1 MDFAPCPRCY
11 QMNPPNAEKC
21 SACGASMDEAPA
33 EVAPLALKEPEP
45 GVQAE
50 AAAQPSVAPPEALAT
65 AEAAAPAAAAVGQA
79 PRPAVPPAPPVPPA
93 SHQPAVTAAA
103 PAAALPAE
111 VAAQAAAL
119 EEQIGAKPE
128 AKALY
133 LKLADLY
140 QRAGHKDDAV
150 HALERLLAVDPA
162 NALAKHR
169 IDVLRGTV
177 HHAPAPVVPVH
188 PVTRPPHPVA
198 RPARRRS
205 SRRRMWIGLGA
216 LGVVVIAGVL
226 WFFFSGPT
234 RLAAGRGP
242 VFSPQGDRVAYFTDA
257 GGNATLNVYDLRSG
271 RSRPLGQAS
280 GFGLGGDAVA
290 WSPDGRQVAFM
301 APGQGEFGLETV
313 FVADVESGA
322 RRELATG
329 SSPTWSP
336 DGLSIGM
343 FCHLAPQAIGGEEG
357 EAPTGFTPG
366 WEGVCLVS
374 VADGSVRRL
383 HEGTGN
389 RLAFSPRSQVLVL
402 ERFPENLSDDSAAGG
417 GGDDELQ
424 SLADEAVAGRATNF
438 AEGSRDLRRAA
449 EARGL
454 DKRGAAAVGSVFGNL
469 FAVDADSGAVSALT
483 QDGHSSN
490 PRWTEDGRIVYVHQ
504 PAGAAR
510 AELWVMQGD
519 GSGKQPL
526 VKAPIELFDPG
537 AVGVGGDRVVYAG
550 PVKDVNAGM
559 AKIMTGEE
567 AADLHV
573 VGVGDA
579 AARRLK
585 NRHTFKQRFALSPDG
600 RRIVYEA
607 NDRKTKQSE
616 LWLMKP

>member
-11 QMNPPNAEKC
+11 QMNPPHAVKC
-21 SACGASMDEAPA
+21 SACGAPMDEAPA
-33 EVAPLALKEPEP
+33 EMAPLALKEPEP
-45 GVQAE
+45 EVKAE
-50 AAAQPSVAPPEALAT
+50 PAAEQPIAPPAVPAQ
-65 AEAAAPAAAAVGQA
+65 APAAAPAATAAGQA
-79 PRPAVPPAPPVPPA
+79 PRPPVPPAPPGPPA
-93 SHQPAVTAAA
+93 SHPAA
-103 PAAALPAE
+103 PAAPVALPAE
-111 VAAQAAAL
+111 VAAQVAAL
-119 EEQIGAKPE
+119 EEQIGAKLE

-140 QRAGHKDDAV
+140 QHAGHKDDAV
-150 HALERLLAVDPA
+150 HALERLLAVDPG

-177 HHAPAPVVPVH
+177 HHVATPLTPAH

-198 RPARRRS
+198 RLARRRS
-205 SRRRMWIGLGA
+205 SRRGLWIGLGA
-216 LGVVVIAGVL
+216 AGLVVIAGVL
-226 WFFFSGPT
+226 WFFLSGPT

-257 GGNATLNVYDLRSG
+257 RDGATLNVYDLRSG
-271 RSRPLGQAS
+271 RSRPLGRAS
-280 GFGLGGDAVA
+280 GFGLGVDAVA
-290 WSPDGRQVAFM
+290 WSQDGRQLAFM

-322 RRELATG
+322 RRELTTG
-329 SSPTWSP
+329 SSPTWAP

-343 FCHLAPQAIGGEEG
+343 FCHQAPQAIETEEG

-366 WEGVCLVS
+366 WEGVCLVR
-374 VADGSVRRL
+374 VADGSIRRL

-402 ERFPENLSDDSAAGG
+402 ERFPDGGADESAETGG
-417 GGDDELQ
+417 GNDELQ

-454 DKRGAAAVGSVFGNL
+454 DKRGAAPVGSVFGNL

-483 QDGHSSN
+483 QDGRSSN

-510 AELWVMQGD
+510 AELWVMQAD
-519 GSGKQPL
+519 GSGNQPL
-526 VKAPIELFDPG
+526 VKAPVELFDPG

-550 PVKDVNAGM
+550 PVKDVNPGM

-573 VGVGDA
+573 VRVGDA
-579 AARRLK
+579 APRRLK

-607 NDRKTKQSE
+607 NDRKTGQSE

>member
-21 SACGASMDEAPA
+21 SACGAPMDEAPA
-33 EVAPLALKEPEP
+33 EVAPLALREPEP
-45 GVQAE
+45 EVQAE
-50 AAAQPSVAPPEALAT
+50 EAAQPPVVPPAGAPEAS
-65 AEAAAPAAAAVGQA
+65 AAAPATTDVGQA
-79 PRPAVPPAPPVPPA
+79 PRPAAPGAPAGPPA
-93 SHQPAVTAAA
+93 SHQAAPPAA
-103 PAAALPAE
+103 PAALPPD

-119 EEQIGAKPE
+119 EEQITAKPG

-133 LKLADLY
+133 IKLADLY
-140 QRAGHKDDAV
+140 QHAGHKDAAV
-150 HALERLLAVDPA
+150 QALERLLAVDPG

-177 HHAPAPVVPVH
+177 HHAAPVGAAH
-188 PVTRPPHPVA
+188 PVTRPSHPVA
-198 RPARRRS
+198 RSARSRS
-205 SRRRMWIGLGA
+205 SRRGVWIGVGA
-216 LGVVVIAGVL
+216 LGLVVVAGASWL
-226 WFFFSGPT
+226 LFSGPT

-257 GGNATLNVYDLRSG
+257 AGATILNVYDLRSG
-271 RSRPLGQAS
+271 RSRPLGRAS

-290 WSPDGRQVAFM
+290 WSPDGRQVAFT

-329 SSPTWSP
+329 SSPTWGP
-336 DGLSIGM
+336 DGQSIGM
-343 FCHLAPQAIGGEEG
+343 FCHQAPQALETEDG
-357 EAPTGFTPG
+357 EAPAGFTPG

-374 VADGSVRRL
+374 VADGSIRRL
-383 HEGTGN
+383 HEGTGS
-389 RLAFSPRSQVLVL
+389 RLAFSPRAQLLVL
-402 ERFPENLSDDSAAGG
+402 ERFPEDVGDDTSTSGG
-417 GGDDELQ
+417 TDELQ
-424 SLADEAVAGRATNF
+424 ALADEAVAGRATNF

-454 DKRGAAAVGSVFGNL
+454 DKRGAAGVGSVFGNL
-469 FAVDADSGAVSALT
+469 FAVDADSGAVTALT
-483 QDGHSSN
+483 DDGRSSS
-490 PRWTEDGRIVYVHQ
+490 PRWTSDGRIVYVHQ
-504 PAGAAR
+504 PQGATL
-510 AELWVMQGD
+510 AELWVMEAD
-519 GSGKQPL
+519 GGGKQPL
-526 VKAPIELFDPG
+526 VKAPVELFDPG
-537 AVGVGGDRVVYAG
+537 AVGVAGDRVVYAG

-573 VGVGDA
+573 VRVGDGA
-579 AARRLK
+579 PRRLK

-607 NDRKTKQSE
+607 KDRKSGQSE

>member
-1 MDFAPCPRCY
+1 
-11 QMNPPNAEKC
+11 
-21 SACGASMDEAPA
+21 MDEAPV

-45 GVQAE
+45 EVQPE
-50 AAAQPSVAPPEALAT
+50 AAAPSVVPPAMPPQAS
-65 AEAAAPAAAAVGQA
+65 AAAPAATAAGQA
-79 PRPAVPPAPPVPPA
+79 ARPPVPPAPPRPPA
-93 SHQPAVTAAA
+93 SHPAA
-103 PAAALPAE
+103 PSAPAALPAE

-133 LKLADLY
+133 IRLADLY
-140 QRAGHKDDAV
+140 QHAGHKDDAV
-150 HALERLLAVDPA
+150 HVLERLLGVDPG

-177 HHAPAPVVPVH
+177 HHAAAPVVPVH

-198 RPARRRS
+198 HPARRRS
-205 SRRRMWIGLGA
+205 SRRPVWIGVGA
-216 LGVVVIAGVL
+216 LAVLVVAGAF

-234 RLAAGRGP
+234 RLAVGRAP

-257 GGNATLNVYDLRSG
+257 GDGATLDVYDLRSG
-271 RSRPLGQAS
+271 RSRPLGRAS
-280 GFGLGGDAVA
+280 GFGVGGDAVA

-301 APGQGEFGLETV
+301 APGQGDFGLETV

-329 SSPTWSP
+329 SSPTWAP
-336 DGLSIGM
+336 DGQSIGM
-343 FCHLAPQAIGGEEG
+343 FCHQAPQAIETEEG
-357 EAPTGFTPG
+357 EAPSGFTPG

-383 HEGTGN
+383 HEGTGS

-402 ERFPENLSDDSAAGG
+402 ERFPENVSDGSAATGG
-417 GGDDELQ
+417 GGDELQ

-454 DKRGAAAVGSVFGNL
+454 DRRGAAAVGSVFGDL

-483 QDGHSSN
+483 QDGRSSN
-490 PRWTEDGRIVYVHQ
+490 PRWTDDGRIVYVHQ

-510 AELWVMQGD
+510 AELWVMQAD
-519 GSGKQPL
+519 GSGKEPL
-526 VKAPIELFDPG
+526 VKAPVELFDAG
-537 AVGVGGDRVVYAG
+537 AVAFGGDRVVYAG

-559 AKIMTGEE
+559 AKVMTGEE

-573 VGVGDA
+573 VGVKGGA
-579 AARRLK
+579 PRRLK

-600 RRIVYEA
+600 RRIVYEV
-607 NDRKTKQSE
+607 NDRKTGQSE

>member
-21 SACGASMDEAPA
+21 SACGAPMDEAPA

-45 GVQAE
+45 EVQAE
-50 AAAQPSVAPPEALAT
+50 PEAQPSVAPPAAPPQ
-65 AEAAAPAAAAVGQA
+65 APAAAPAATAAGQA
-79 PRPAVPPAPPVPPA
+79 PRPPVPPAPSGPPA
-93 SHQPAVTAAA
+93 SHPAA
-103 PAAALPAE
+103 PAAPAALPAD
-111 VAAQAAAL
+111 VAAQVAAL

-140 QRAGHKDDAV
+140 QHAGHKDDAV
-150 HALERLLAVDPA
+150 RVLERLLGVDPG

-177 HHAPAPVVPVH
+177 HHAAPVVPVH

-198 RPARRRS
+198 RPASRRP
-205 SRRRMWIGLGA
+205 SRRRTWIGLGA
-216 LGVVVIAGVL
+216 LGLVVIAGVL

-234 RLAAGRGP
+234 RLAPGRGP
-242 VFSPQGDRVAYFTDA
+242 VFSPQGDRVAFFTDA
-257 GGNATLNVYDLRSG
+257 GGSATLNVYDLRSG
-271 RSRPLGQAS
+271 RSRPLGRAS

-290 WSPDGRQVAFM
+290 WSPDGRQVAFT

-322 RRELATG
+322 RHELATG
-329 SSPTWSP
+329 SSPSWAP

-343 FCHLAPQAIGGEEG
+343 FCHQAPQAIETEEG

-374 VADGSVRRL
+374 VADGSIRRL
-383 HEGTGN
+383 HEGSGS

-402 ERFPENLSDDSAAGG
+402 ERFPEDVPDDSAASG
-417 GGDDELQ
+417 GGDAELQ

-483 QDGHSSN
+483 QDGRSSN

-510 AELWVMQGD
+510 AELWVMQAD

-526 VKAPIELFDPG
+526 VKAAVELFDPG

-573 VGVGDA
+573 VRPGDA
-579 AARRLK
+579 APRRLK

-607 NDRKTKQSE
+607 NDRKTGQSE

>member
-1 MDFAPCPRCY
+1 LDFAPCPRCY

-21 SACGASMDEAPA
+21 AACGAAMDEAPA
-33 EVAPLALKEPEP
+33 EVAPLSLKEPEP
-45 GVQAE
+45 EVQAE
-50 AAAQPSVAPPEALAT
+50 PAQPSVAPPAVPEAP
-65 AEAAAPAAAAVGQA
+65 AAAPAASAAGQT
-79 PRPAVPPAPPVPPA
+79 PRPPVPPTPPGVP
-93 SHQPAVTAAA
+93 SSRPGA
-103 PAAALPAE
+103 PAGSAALPPD
-111 VAAQAAAL
+111 VAAQAGAL

-140 QRAGHKDDAV
+140 QHAGHKDEAA
-150 HALERLLAVDPA
+150 HALERLLAVDPG

-177 HHAPAPVVPVH
+177 HHGAPVAAVH
-188 PVTRPPHPVA
+188 PVTRPP
-198 RPARRRS
+198 RPAARQARRS
-205 SRRRMWIGLGA
+205 SRRGLWIGLGA
-216 LGVVVIAGVL
+216 AGLVVLAGGL
-226 WFFFSGPT
+226 WFLLSGPT
-234 RLAAGRGP
+234 RLVAGRGP
-242 VFSPQGDRVAYFTDA
+242 VFSPDGDRVAYFADA
-257 GGNATLNVYDLRSG
+257 GGNTILNVYDLRSG
-271 RSRPLGQAS
+271 RSRAIGRAS

-290 WSPDGRQVAFM
+290 WSPDGRQIAFT

-329 SSPTWSP
+329 SSPTWAP

-343 FCHLAPQAIGGEEG
+343 FCHQAPQAIGGEEG

-366 WEGVCLVS
+366 WEGICLVNA
-374 VADGSVRRL
+374 ADGNIRRL
-383 HEGTGN
+383 REGTGN
-389 RLAFSPRSQVLVL
+389 RLSFSPRSQVLVL
-402 ERFPENLSDDSAAGG
+402 ERFPEDVADDASATGG
-417 GGDDELQ
+417 GNDELQ

-454 DKRGAAAVGSVFGNL
+454 DKRGAAGVSSVLGNL
-469 FAVDADSGAVSALT
+469 FAVDADSGALSALT

-490 PRWTEDGRIVYVHQ
+490 PRWTAEGRIVYVHQ
-504 PAGAAR
+504 PPGASL
-510 AELWVMQGD
+510 AELWVMDAD
-519 GSGKQPL
+519 GAGKQPL
-526 VKAPIELFDPG
+526 VKAAVELFDPG

-550 PVKDVNAGM
+550 PVKDVSAGM
-559 AKIMTGEE
+559 AKLMTGEE

-573 VGVGDA
+573 LRVGEEA
-579 AARRLK
+579 PRRLK

-607 NDRKTKQSE
+607 NDRKTRQSE